1 MRTRRESFSDLGGSL
16 CFVLSLFNL
25 PPAIRQNNKPA
36 ASNEVV
42 GTWHYRSFVNNPQK
56 VSDVNTILFGEG
68 DFELDE
74 SPLGQLS
81 GIGDFGGGNTVK
93 FQGIVSHG
101 SLTTIRFRG
110 IGTGS
115 ANSDWSYDYL
125 GVITP
130 PWPNG
135 VGQIPSIVGTVVRSA
150 PHANGSGGI
159 SPAGTVASF
168 IAVKR

>member
-1 MRTRRESFSDLGGSL
+1 MKTRRESFSDLGGSL
-16 CFVLSLFNL
+16 CLALSLFNL
-25 PPAIRQNNKPA
+25 PSSIRQNNKPA
-36 ASNEVV
+36 VPNEVV

-68 DFELDE
+68 DFELCE

-81 GIGDFGGGNTVK
+81 GTGDFGGGDTVK

-115 ANSDWSYDYL
+115 TNSDWLYDYL
-125 GVITP
+125 GVVMSS
-130 PWPNG
+130 WPNG
-135 VGQIPSIVGTVVRSA
+135 VAQIPSIVGTVVRSA

-168 IAVKR
+168 IALKR